1 MKLCVEN
8 LGAIGK
14 GSIDLSKRFNLLCG
28 PNGTGKTYFSFIVYG
43 LFRNKLHIKG
53 NEKLADDLL
62 NNKLITW
69 RIDFPAVLDY
79 REAMRMMLTQ
89 HLGEL
94 FGLGDADCKKN
105 FADFGIKY
113 GDSEEEFIQSLKE
126 ESIDL
131 LDSIQNVDIRIKK
144 ESESDI
150 VAISVLNDAISA
162 DSTTAVRFALQSM
175 LFYNLC
181 MYPIRNVVMLP
192 VERNSIYTFS
202 KELSIRKQEVVDS
215 IQMMID
221 KERKYDKFD
230 IFFNTKRYPLPIK
243 DGLIVAEDLA
253 ERKKNRSEF
262 YEFAEK
268 IESDLLEGRVQISND
283 GEIQF
288 KPKKASSRVL
298 PIHMT
303 ASIIKAMAS
312 LVVYLKHIAKKNDL
326 IIIDEPEINL
336 HPNNQIIL
344 TRMLARLM
352 NQGFRLIVSTHSDYI
367 IREINNLVI
376 MSHSNNSD
384 VVSLAE
390 SKKYSNDEFIIKDD
404 LNVLVFGYKKKSSK
418 LVEIT
423 NQTVDDFGFDIKS
436 IDTVIED
443 QTDFAEKL
451 YYALKYPSDA
461 EK

>member
-89 HLGEL
+89 RLGEL
-94 FGLGDADCKKN
+94 FGLGDADSKKI

-144 ESESDI
+144 DSESDI

-230 IFFNTKRYPLPIK
+230 ILFNTKRYPLPIK

-376 MSHSNNSD
+376 MSHSNNSE

-390 SKKYSNDEFIIKDD
+390 SKKYSNDEFIKKED

-451 YYALKYPSDA
+451 YYALKYPSNA